1 MFKTLKPIDLA
12 TLGLVTVVASTGVPA
27 WLGLQDRLSIAALT
41 MGLACPAARRLIA
54 WRRGAE
60 PLRFGT
66 GRGSTGLVLLAM
78 LPWVVLPGLRV
89 LPWEAVASIGT
100 ARLDLPMAVRIAGV
114 VFAVGGVLLPMV
126 GSLRGTDRIR
136 SAAPVETFG
145 LFLATGNLFLG
156 ALAVAWTL
164 ANLATTM
171 PAARR
176 SAQAGPVLA

>member
-27 WLGLQDRLSIAALT
+27 WLGLQDRLSITALT

-60 PLRFGT
+60 PLRVGT
-66 GRGSTGLVLLAM
+66 SRVSTGMVLLAM

-89 LPWEAVASIGT
+89 LPWQSIAGVGT
-100 ARLDLPMAVRIAGV
+100 ARLDLPTAVRILGTAI
-114 VFAVGGVLLPMV
+114 AVGGVLLPMFR
-126 GSLRGTDRIR
+126 SLRGTERIR

-156 ALAVAWTL
+156 TLAAAWTL

-171 PAARR
+171 PAVRGR
-176 SAQAGPVLA
+176 HTGPLPA